1 MIQNIKKRISQSKDG
16 KTVLANF
23 GYLSLIQVAGYV
35 FPLLTMPYLARVI
48 GAEGF
53 GKIAFAAA
61 IMSWIQTVAD
71 WGFNLTATRDVAQH
85 RDDKD
90 AVSRIFSNVLYARIF
105 LSALSAIVL
114 LLATIFIPICK
125 ENSLIIWLTFLMI
138 PGHIFFPDWFFQAVE
153 RMKYTTIF
161 NLLMKVIFTLA
172 VFVFIRNKE
181 DYYYQ
186 PLFTSIG
193 YVICGVGA
201 LYLILFK
208 WRYKLVKPDIRN
220 ICITI
225 KNSTDVFL
233 NSMMPNLYNS
243 FSILLLGQFGGPSAT
258 GIFDGGNK
266 FISIFFQFQTVLS
279 RVFFPFLS
287 RRSDKISLFAKI
299 NMLSGSAISI
309 LLLLSAPFIIKV
321 LLGAEFEESVI
332 VLRILA
338 ISFIF
343 MALSNT
349 YGQNY
354 LIITHKEKDLRNITM
369 VSSFIGMIIAFPM
382 VYFFSYVGAALTVL
396 LSRVLIGSLSYIRAK
411 RYMNKSKY

>member
-1 MIQNIKKRISQSKDG
+1 MSKFSEIKKRISGSKDG
-16 KTVLANF
+16 KTVFANF
-23 GYLSLIQVAGYV
+23 GYLSLLQIAGYV
-35 FPLLTMPYLARVI
+35 FPLITMPYLARVI
-48 GAEGF
+48 GSEGF

-85 RDDKD
+85 RDDKET
-90 AVSRIFSNVLYARIF
+90 VSKIFSNVLYARIILTSF
-105 LSALSAIVL
+105 SAVVL
-114 LLATIFIPICK
+114 LLATILIPICK

-161 NLLMKVIFTLA
+161 NLLMKIIFTLA
-172 VFVFIRNKE
+172 VFVFIRDKE
-181 DYYYQ
+181 DYFFQ

-193 YVICGVGA
+193 YVICGLGA
-201 LYLILFK
+201 LYLILLK
-208 WRYKLVKPDIRN
+208 WRYKLVKPDIHD
-220 ICITI
+220 IYYTI
-225 KNSTDVFL
+225 KNSTDVFI

-243 FSILLLGQFGGPSAT
+243 FSIMLLGQFGGPSAT

-279 RVFFPFLS
+279 RAFFPLLS

-299 NMLSGSAISI
+299 NMLSGCTLSF
-309 LLLLSAPFIIKV
+309 LLVLLAPFIIKV
-321 LLGAEFEESVI
+321 MLGSEFEDSAV

-349 YGQNY
+349 YGQNF

-369 VSSFIGMIIAFPM
+369 ISSIIGMVIAFPM

-396 LSRVLIGSLSYIRAK
+396 TSRVLIGTLSYIRA
-411 RYMNKSKY
+411 RHYMNK